1 MIEYSHLIDHML
13 DLLNK
18 AKHSATEEL
27 HELHKKL
34 SRLRLYSDTARLIA
48 YPTNP
53 NNCPAHH
60 VAKQKERDRYFEFR
74 KNLAKAAQTFLR
86 HFGESLTKT
95 YFQLIS
101 ELKHTKHLTFL
112 DKDAPRK
119 DPIRANGVI
128 QLRPP
133 DLSWRAALIDEP
145 ASKTS
150 KPKP

>member
-13 DLLNK
+13 ALLNK

-34 SRLRLYSDTARLIA
+34 SRLRQYSDTARLIA

-60 VAKQKERDRYFEFR
+60 VAKQKERDRYFDFR
-74 KNLAKAAQTFLR
+74 KDLARAAKTFLR

-133 DLSWRAALIDEP
+133 DFSWRETLDQKL
-145 ASKTS
+145 KTTDN